1 MTNPICSECRS
12 PMVARKGTYGPFYGC
27 SGWRPGPHGC
37 KKTLPRTIVD
47 QSEIQQ
53 KLKRF
58 EGFTW
63 SGYQNGI
70 FERIKQWQVQP
81 SNLIVRAVAGSG
93 KTTLLEYV
101 ACLLPTDASIVY
113 AVYNAHVRDEALD
126 RMPSHVRTLT
136 THQVGF
142 AAIRN
147 FCRKKVELDDKKVRR
162 IVKGLIR
169 NWELEGHLISIVCN
183 VVSKLKNTLM
193 QPGVDSVAYI
203 VDRYGLE
210 VDGSISRVA
219 QLAKQAL
226 RQNNQQLGQIDF
238 DDMIY
243 LPVVLDMPVEQ
254 FDYVLGDEVQDW
266 NRAQIELMT
275 KAVKNTGLVLVVGD
289 ESQSIYGFRGA
300 DTAAMNR
307 VQKLLKAEA
316 MPLSITYR
324 CSRSHVRL
332 VNALFPTIPF
342 EAAPDAGEGSVES
355 VSEQLFLPEI
365 RNTDGALVLCRTN
378 APLVK
383 PVLDLLAEGIK
394 AFIVGRNIG
403 ANLISLVQRFGTE
416 LVRDM
421 LEMLADYVD
430 IEAEKLVAA
439 DKELAAAMLIDK
451 EEAIVAL
458 SDGCRLVSQVV
469 QKIEHIFKDSK
480 EEGRR
485 FSTVHRAKGLEADT
499 VFILQ
504 PKLIPHPM
512 AKQDWERQQEDNIAY
527 VAYTR
532 AKSRLVFVGTIPETY
547 VEGDMYSGSRDV
559 VDAFA
564 FAMQADVSRK
574 ELVDELLDGT
584 TSVSNV
590 VENALVEDVFVTGG
604 DLKVLGFVQAPESPR
619 SDVEDF
625 IRSVDLLDVAVSRD
639 EDLVPVIPDPP
650 F

>member
-1 MTNPICSECRS
+1 MS
-12 PMVARKGTYGPFYGC
+12 
-27 SGWRPGPHGC
+27 
-37 KKTLPRTIVD
+37 
-47 QSEIQQ
+47 
-53 KLKRF
+53 
-58 EGFTW
+58 
-63 SGYQNGI
+63 
-70 FERIKQWQVQP
+70 
-81 SNLIVRAVAGSG
+81 
-93 KTTLLEYV
+93 
-101 ACLLPTDASIVY
+101 
-113 AVYNAHVRDEALD
+113 
-126 RMPSHVRTLT
+126 
-136 THQVGF
+136 
-142 AAIRN
+142 
-147 FCRKKVELDDKKVRR
+147 
-162 IVKGLIR
+162 
-169 NWELEGHLISIVCN
+169 
-183 VVSKLKNTLM
+183 
-193 QPGVDSVAYI
+193 
-203 VDRYGLE
+203 
-210 VDGSISRVA
+210 
-219 QLAKQAL
+219 
-226 RQNNQQLGQIDF
+226 
-238 DDMIY
+238 
-243 LPVVLDMPVEQ
+243 
-254 FDYVLGDEVQDW
+254 
-266 NRAQIELMT
+266 
-275 KAVKNTGLVLVVGD
+275 
-289 ESQSIYGFRGA
+289 
-300 DTAAMNR
+300 R
-307 VQKLLKAEA
+307 VQKMLKAEA

-324 CSRSHVRL
+324 CAKSHVRL

-342 EAAPDAGEGSVES
+342 EAAPNAIEGSVES